1 MTERQFLLQK
11 IKSYIYLEYKRTMYV
26 TNDLM
31 PACFFSDCWYSETF
45 QLVIVKYTVCV
56 SVLNHAAHRCCGAG
70 RDSQTEGF
78 I

>member
-1 MTERQFLLQK
+1 
-11 IKSYIYLEYKRTMYV
+11 MYV